1 MRALLQDTPK
11 KTHHIQCNGAFLSI
25 IKHGCVKAYEK
36 EVFNKKYSKESKED
50 PKMKEKVLEILRGV
64 RKDVEFEGA
73 TALIDDGI
81 LDSFDIISIV
91 SDLNDEFGVD
101 ITADELEPENFNTVD
116 AIVELIKSLQ

>member
-1 MRALLQDTPK
+1 
-11 KTHHIQCNGAFLSI
+11 
-25 IKHGCVKAYEK
+25 
-36 EVFNKKYSKESKED
+36 
-50 PKMKEKVLEILRGV
+50 MKEKVLEILRGV